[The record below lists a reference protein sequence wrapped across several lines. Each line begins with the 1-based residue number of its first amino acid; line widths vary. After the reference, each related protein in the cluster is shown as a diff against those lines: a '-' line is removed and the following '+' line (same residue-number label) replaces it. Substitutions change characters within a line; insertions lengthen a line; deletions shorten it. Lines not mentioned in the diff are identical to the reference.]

1 MNFQGDISI
10 SFPSFYGIE
19 VLGGPTKYCYG
30 NRTIYE
36 FLLKTN
42 NTFPLLITSA
52 VAKIG
57 TQEIQSLNIFIEVK
71 ENNPLHKSPNSEDTA
86 AGCWTSEV
94 YTKSS
99 EKVKPQ
105 SISKEDAGEHNVMQT
120 IEFVIFA
127 LVIAW
132 VIYQVVTMIYS

>member
-1 MNFQGDISI
+1 M
-10 SFPSFYGIE
+10 
-19 VLGGPTKYCYG
+19 
-30 NRTIYE
+30 
-36 FLLKTN
+36 
-42 NTFPLLITSA
+42 
-52 VAKIG
+52 
-57 TQEIQSLNIFIEVK
+57 NIFIEVK

-86 AGCWTSEV
+86 ASCRTSEV
-94 YTKSS
+94 YKKSN